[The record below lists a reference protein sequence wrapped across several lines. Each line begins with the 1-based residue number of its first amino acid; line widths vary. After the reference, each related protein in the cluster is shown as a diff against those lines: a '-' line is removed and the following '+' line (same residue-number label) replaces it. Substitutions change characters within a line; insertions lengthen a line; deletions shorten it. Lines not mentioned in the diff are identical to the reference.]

1 MRKVIKKLFEA
12 WNFDKEEK
20 WLNEMA
26 AKGLCL
32 VAVGFC
38 RYEFEECLPGEY
50 TIRLELLEH
59 QPSHPESAQYIAFME
74 ETGAEQ
80 VGSYMRWVYFRK
92 KTSEGAF
99 ELFSDFDSR
108 IRHLKRIISLIGVLA
123 GLNLGLGIYNI
134 GLFFMLE
141 TAINLVGFIS
151 IAIGFWAL
159 WGTLRLIK
167 KKKMLVREKQIFE

>member
-1 MRKVIKKLFEA
+1 MRKVIKKFFSA

-50 TIRLELLEH
+50 AIRLELLEH
-59 QPSHPESAQYIAFME
+59 HPSHPESAQYIAFME

-80 VGSYMRWVYFRK
+80 IGSYMRWVYFRK
-92 KTSEGAF
+92 KTAEGSF

-123 GLNLGLGIYNI
+123 GLNVWLGIYYI
-134 GLFFMLE
+134 VLFFMLE
-141 TAINLVGFIS
+141 QVINLIGFVS
-151 IAIGFWAL
+151 IAIGLWAL
-159 WGTLRLIK
+159 WGTARLMK
-167 KKKMLVREKQIFE
+167 KKKMLVREKQIYE